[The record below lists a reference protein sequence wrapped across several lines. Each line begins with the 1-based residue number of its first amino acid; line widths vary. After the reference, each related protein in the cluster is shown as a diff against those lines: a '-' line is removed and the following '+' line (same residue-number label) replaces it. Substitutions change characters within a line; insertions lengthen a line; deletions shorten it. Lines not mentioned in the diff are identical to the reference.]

1 MSARDAAWVAA
12 MDEVAKKYGLEE
24 EPMEKWMQEKDLREW
39 AQEEREDGTAELI
52 GSYESLVAPDLLIID
67 EVAGESGS
75 DVEKR
80 VFFTVLNARYEAMR
94 PVALITNASAS
105 RLKSYLGERAF
116 SRVCETAGIVL
127 FTWGSFRGETIRH
140 KNWEEGK

>member
-1 MSARDAAWVAA
+1 MQYTWHSVHQPKDLPKNGLRVLFEARSGFRFYGRRTGRETIEVLLTGRAISWLLIKMWAV
-12 MDEVAKKYGLEE
+12 DEVPENDGA
-24 EPMEKWMQEKDLREW
+24 
-39 AQEEREDGTAELI
+39 EERGL
-52 GSYESLVAPDLLIID
+52 
-67 EVAGESGS
+67 
-75 DVEKR
+75 R
-80 VFFTVLNARYEAMR
+80 FTVLNARYEAMR